1 MKPILIDALH
11 INMSGAL
18 MILNHLVNKL
28 TERKVDFVLLRDERC
43 PKLDSEDKVAEVH
56 VMSCATKVRALFYK
70 AHRDDYSCVLCLGN
84 VPPTIRLKCPTYT
97 YIHNVSLLKLPSD
110 YSLKKR
116 FKTWLKRL
124 YIRFYAKNTDMW
136 MVQTQNTEN
145 LVREYLPIN
154 GKQVIQFPFY
164 KIDDGLKAEA
174 NQERLDYVF
183 IGEYTSAKG
192 HEDLVEAWYKLTN
205 MGFGKTLHMTVS
217 NPDFLDALNA
227 SISKGNSI
235 DNHGFISHKDV
246 ISIYKRSKAIIYPSL
261 NESLGLG
268 IIEAIEAGC
277 DVIGADLPYLHSVC
291 IPSETFEPHN
301 SDSIVEAVLRYENNQ
316 HRRTVLTIHDMA
328 DELIDYLLK

>member
-28 TERKVDFVLLRDERC
+28 TERKVNFVLLRDERC

-56 VMSCATKVRALFYK
+56 VMSCATKVRESFYK

-124 YIRFYAKNTDMW
+124 YIRFYAKNTDVW

-145 LVREYLPIN
+145 LVRKYLPMS

-164 KIDDGLKAEA
+164 EITV
-174 NQERLDYVF
+174 ERVKNNNCKRTDYIFV
-183 IGEYTSAKG
+183 GEYTSAKG
-192 HEDLVEAWYKLTN
+192 HEDLVVAWEKLTK

-217 NPDFLDALNA
+217 AKSFAPRLAE
-227 SISKGNSI
+227 SIANGTMIN
-235 DNHGFISHKDV
+235 NHGFIQHDEVLKL
-246 ISIYKRSKAIIYPSL
+246 YQQCKAIIYPSL

-277 DVIGADLPYLHSVC
+277 DVIGTDLPYLHSVC
-291 IPSETFEPHN
+291 VPSETFEPHN
-301 SDSIVEAVLRYENNQ
+301 PDSIVESVLRYENEKPN
-316 HRRTVLTIHDMA
+316 RTVLTIRDMA
-328 DELIDYLLK
+328 DELIDYLTN